1 MSPRDDETAHCHP
14 ADLPT
19 LLPPGVVRVNVLAA
33 RLRYHY
39 RIRRTLAGDC
49 HPKRLARAD
58 RRIVRR
64 LDCQAADV
72 AGDRKAN
79 GLPEGYVYK
88 PVWAEYRKPGSTLVH
103 RRIVGHVVYDQVS
116 GMLAFNVCRGIP
128 QGRLPMIAK
137 LDPRTFVSLPSG
149 TIYTFNPA
157 GTAVD
162 IAPQGVLNRA
172 PATRL
177 LRLLEDTAAK
187 ESRKWDKLFPPDVRK
202 RGAKDKTVPPS
213 KRRNGRIEGEGEG
226 EAG

>member
-1 MSPRDDETAHCHP
+1 VSTRDDVTAHCHP

-19 LLPPGVVRVNVLAA
+19 LLPPGVVRVNVVAA

-39 RIRRTLAGDC
+39 RLRRRLAGDC

-72 AGDRKAN
+72 SGDCKAGGMPA
-79 GLPEGYVYK
+79 GCVYK
-88 PVWAEYRKPGSTLVH
+88 PVWAEYRKPGSALVH
-103 RRIVGHVVYDQVS
+103 RRVVGHVVFDQVS
-116 GMLAFNVCRGIP
+116 RTLAFNVSRGIP

-137 LDPRTFVSLPSG
+137 LDPRTFVSLPTG
-149 TIYTFNPA
+149 TIYLFAPD
-157 GTAVD
+157 GTSCD
-162 IAPQGVLNRA
+162 IAPQGVLNRG

-187 ESRKWDKLFPPDVRK
+187 EARRWDKLFPPDVRK

-213 KRRNGRIEGEGEG
+213 KRRNGRIEAEGND
-226 EAG
+226 